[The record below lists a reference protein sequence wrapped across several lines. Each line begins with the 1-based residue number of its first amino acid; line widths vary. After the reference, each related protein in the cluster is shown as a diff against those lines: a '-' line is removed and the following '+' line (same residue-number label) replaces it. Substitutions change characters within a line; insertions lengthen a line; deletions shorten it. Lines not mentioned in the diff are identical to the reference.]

1 VFLSHLKLPF
11 RFCPQ
16 FSRGSLLQSKTS
28 TLASDTDWLMLLMGP
43 TQIRE
48 AAVDAVSQIGAI
60 SDASCSI

>member
-1 VFLSHLKLPF
+1 
-11 RFCPQ
+11 
-16 FSRGSLLQSKTS
+16 LLQSKTS